1 MKFQKGQLLVEFAI
15 VLPLFLLFMFS
26 IIYFSMVFL
35 DYMTLNTVAR
45 NSAREAAVANA
56 AEYANDYEV
65 VRSHYLNQELPV
77 DLYDWKN
84 DFKIY
89 YQEPKKN
96 EEHGNIIVTIDAKF
110 KDDTSWLPEIIDGL
124 TDNKDS
130 SKLDLHI
137 TCTMYSEDNWK
148 TQK

>member
-15 VLPLFLLFMFS
+15 ILPLFLLFMFS
-26 IIYFSMVFL
+26 IVYFSMVFL

-45 NSAREAAVANA
+45 NSAREASVANA
-56 AEYANDYEV
+56 AEYAGHYQV
-65 VRSHYLNQELPV
+65 VRSHYLNQELPI
-77 DLYDWKN
+77 DFYDWKN
-84 DFKIY
+84 DFKIT
-89 YQEPKKN
+89 YQEPQKN
-96 EEHGNIIVTIDAKF
+96 GEHGNVVVTIDAKF

-124 TDNKDS
+124 TNNKDS

>member
-1 MKFQKGQLLVEFAI
+1 MRFQKGQSIVEFALI
-15 VLPLFLLFMFS
+15 LPLFLLFLFG
-26 IIYFSMVFL
+26 IVYFLMVFL
-35 DYMTLNTVAR
+35 DYMTLSTVAR

-56 AEYANDYEV
+56 EEYAD
-65 VRSHYLNQELPV
+65 HYQVIRNRYTNQELPV

-84 DFKIY
+84 DFKID
-89 YQEPKKN
+89 YQEPQKN
-96 EEHGNIIVTIDAKF
+96 EEHGNVIVTINAKF
-110 KDDTSWLPEIIDGL
+110 KDDTSWLPEILDGL
-124 TDNKDS
+124 TDSRDS